1 MINESLKKIEAF
13 SDKIEEESKK
23 YNAQLIDEISIS
35 KQKVVEVLLEK
46 KEEEELAKWEE
57 DIKNENERKKWE
69 KRKYLKIKRKNGK
82 KYVKN
87 IYH

>member
-35 KQKVVEVLLEK
+35 KQKVEEVLLEK